1 MPRQVRLQDP
11 GALDPLMA
19 QGDRREEIDRDDE
32 DRRMFL
38 EALGEVLPG
47 SRKLLKRRRE
57 ILEAIV

>member
-1 MPRQVRLQDP
+1 
-11 GALDPLMA
+11 MA

-57 ILEAIV
+57 ILEASV

>member
-1 MPRQVRLQDP
+1 MPRQVRIQYP
-11 GALDPLMA
+11 GALYHVMA
-19 QGDRREEIDRDDE
+19 RGDRREEIYRDDE

-57 ILEAIV
+57 ILEASV